1 MNNPNHTT
9 LDPLTREER
18 AIKLI
23 IKTVAVHHGFTPQ
36 GLLGPGRPL
45 KLARPRQIAMFLTR
59 ELTGES
65 FPKIAVAFGGKDHGT
80 IMHACKV
87 IPLKMQ
93 RESNVNVTVVALR
106 AQCRHLLEKE
116 GLS

>member
-1 MNNPNHTT
+1 MNNPNPTT
-9 LDPLTREER
+9 VHPLTREQR
-18 AIKLI
+18 ALNLI
-23 IKTVAVHHGFTPQ
+23 IKTVAVHHGLTPT

-45 KLARPRQIAMFLTR
+45 KLARPRQIAMFIAR
-59 ELTGES
+59 ELTQQS

-87 IPLKMQ
+87 IPYKMQ
-93 RESNVNVTVVALR
+93 RETNVSVTVVALR
-106 AQCRHLLEKE
+106 AQCRHLLAQE